1 MTIYLNKIY
10 NWLKQNYL
18 SLNMKKTVFM
28 AFGSYTNSI
37 PKKIKI
43 FIENYKIIRVEKIK
57 YLGVIF
63 DPYLKWNHHIDSIL
77 KKTRYLLFLLRKMH
91 FFKTLLFMVSK
102 LGVEP
107 IIMSLIH

>member
-1 MTIYLNKIY
+1 MGSGPKKMTIYLNKIY

-37 PKKIKI
+37 PKKIEI
-43 FIENYKIIRVEKIK
+43 FIENYKIIRVEQIK
-57 YLGVIF
+57 CLGVIF

-77 KKTRYLLFLLRKMH
+77 KKLDIYYLYSEKCLYMLIKMYC
-91 FFKTLLFMVSK
+91 F
-102 LGVEP
+102 
-107 IIMSLIH
+107 